1 MICLLLIIDGCS
13 SSGGGGDADE
23 LVPATGSEDD
33 TAQESEPVF
42 KMWKDSEI
50 PQVIYIVFIVSER

>member
-1 MICLLLIIDGCS
+1 MMCLLLIIAGCN

-23 LVPATGSEDD
+23 LVPGAGSEDD

-42 KMWKDSEI
+42 KMWEDSEI
-50 PQVIYIVFIVSER
+50 P